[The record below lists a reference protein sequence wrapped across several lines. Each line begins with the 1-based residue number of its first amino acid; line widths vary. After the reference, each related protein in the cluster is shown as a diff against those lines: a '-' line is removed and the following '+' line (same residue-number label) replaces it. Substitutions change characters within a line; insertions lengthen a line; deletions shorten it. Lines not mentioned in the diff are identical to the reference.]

1 MLRRSVLAGLLLGCL
16 ASVAKADAISPE
28 QIKQAAMKALPA
40 LLDNRDKQIQTQI
53 SGHTS
58 TPVAF
63 GECFSC
69 HWSGAAVFGLSMMQ
83 RHELVDRKEVQKFDK
98 MLKRHIT
105 ADVVYIFDD
114 KSIQLLKKAGLPDD
128 KAVAVK
134 KNVPGGPGTS
144 KKLLEQLGK
153 HVPAAVLEAS
163 QAEIIKQAARPN
175 FYETDFNKP
184 GDNALQSAS
193 LLIAGTAAVTSN
205 PDQFTKA
212 LAERMLLFQD
222 EDGSFK
228 QRCPQTF
235 FPVAP
240 NEQGECQTLWGVI
253 GLYHAERS
261 PAVAQCL
268 ERANAYLLKT
278 KPGKSTVTLLLRT
291 LWAHAMKDEQRVAE
305 FSKAFL
311 KQQHADG
318 GWSGWDWSKPDYDS
332 DAWATGMALYTLS
345 VLGRKHTD
353 PDVQRGLAF
362 LLKAQEADGGWTTIN
377 AKSKGARIWTY
388 WATSWAVAG
397 LVEMLPGNAAARPLG
412 DK

>member
-1 MLRRSVLAGLLLGCL
+1 MLRRSVLAGLFLSCL
-16 ASVAKADAISPE
+16 ASMARADAISPE
-28 QIKQAAMKALPA
+28 QIKQASLKALPA
-40 LLDNRDKQIQTQI
+40 LLDNRDKQIQWQI
-53 SGHTS
+53 SGRTS
-58 TPVAF
+58 SPVAF
-63 GECFSC
+63 NECFSC

-83 RHELVDRKEVQKFDK
+83 RHGLVDRKEVQKFDK
-98 MLKRHIT
+98 LLKRHIT
-105 ADVVYIFDD
+105 GNVNYLFDD

-134 KNVPGGPGTS
+134 KNVPGRHATS
-144 KKLLEQLGK
+144 KELLQQLGK
-153 HVPAAVLEAS
+153 HVPAPVLEAS
-163 QAEIIKQAARPN
+163 QAEIIKQGARPN

-193 LLIAGTAAVTSN
+193 LLIAGTAAMTSN
-205 PDQFTKA
+205 PDQFAKSLVA
-212 LAERMLLFQD
+212 RMLLFQQQ
-222 EDGSFK
+222 DGSFK
-228 QRCPQTF
+228 ERCPQTF
-235 FPVAP
+235 FPVAGE
-240 NEQGECQTLWGVI
+240 EQGECQTLWGVI

-261 PAVAQCL
+261 EAVAQCL

-278 KPGKSTVTLLLRT
+278 KPGKSTVTLLLRA
-291 LWAHAMKDEQRVAE
+291 LWAHAMQDEQRVAE

-362 LLKAQEADGGWTTIN
+362 LLKAQEANGDWTTTN
-377 AKSKGARIWTY
+377 AKGKGARIWTY

-397 LVEMLPGNAAARPLG
+397 LVETLPQ
-412 DK
+412 